1 MTGPLDNPD
10 HPLAKI
16 IAEAESAT
24 VREELE
30 AAQARLRTLLAE
42 GFVKTEGADQPY
54 SAALEMT
61 DAFRAEYF
69 SQAEGGAEAEFGE
82 FIGGFAVDAA
92 NALATSERRI
102 AFRLKTLFGFR
113 GLRVVEEGDSW
124 TQYPILLEDIVDQL
138 DQNSDFAIYS
148 VGAAGDLVADMA
160 QKKEYLRAI
169 KVSKATSMLLSGGGN
184 DLFGN
189 LKDVLFDYTP
199 GATPAALINDVAFD
213 PVFQSVMAGYRTII
227 SDVVSE
233 YPHVVIFGH
242 GYDLPFPLDDGKWIG
257 PAFQFRGIPFDVGRE
272 VLRVLMDRF
281 NSALAALDAS
291 EFNFVYCDL
300 RGQVD
305 RGPNSWHDELH
316 PKNAGYGRAA
326 AVIEGEIRKRM
337 VSGAESASFAGMESG
352 TTGGTMG
359 GAEHHTNVTQT
370 IVLDPGH
377 GGTTK
382 VGGSSANNAVGPNG
396 TLEKTVTLDVALRA
410 RDILQD
416 RGFTVLLTR
425 ETDVNSS
432 LSARAGVAKAAH
444 AAAFVSIHF
453 NGLNGSTQ
461 GTETFVHSSLSAGG
475 GQASQALCRAVQ
487 AEVVAALGHR
497 DRNALHPGGIKFG
510 GFGVINPASHA
521 RGTAAVLH
529 EVSFMDTAAEEA
541 RLGTVSYRRKIATA
555 LADGIETYMT
565 GTLGAEFATFA
576 STELEDGFDMASINP
591 GLTSH
596 SAPLPGMGGG
606 ESAGISNGHMIAES
620 VPANAFLYSLA
631 ASEARFVS
639 RGGVSSSDEEGNEP
653 DDFDPSLPAIFSGM
667 SANAESN
674 IGLLSGVFGGVEST
688 GFDHAAFEAFIDSLN
703 LRYFSANEFL
713 FLGNSNN
720 SGGCIGKNSLP
731 PESLWPRLTNT
742 ALMIDEIRHR
752 LGASVTISSAY
763 RAEPYNTCIGGATKS
778 QHMNFNAL
786 DWRCSTGTPADW
798 FKVATD
804 LRTEDPGRFNGF
816 IKQYNTF
823 VHIDTR
829 HV

>member
-1 MTGPLDNPD
+1 MSRLLDNPD

-16 IAEAESAT
+16 IFEAESAT
-24 VREELE
+24 EREELE

-42 GFVKTEGADQPY
+42 GFVKTESAEQPY

-69 SQAEGGAEAEFGE
+69 RRTEGGAEAGFGE
-82 FIGGFAVDAA
+82 FIGGFAVDVA

-102 AFRLKTLFGFR
+102 AFRLKTLFGFK
-113 GLRVVEEGDSW
+113 GLRMVEEGDSW

-138 DQNSDFAIYS
+138 DHASDFAIYS

-160 QKKEYLRAI
+160 ARKEYLQAI
-169 KVSKATSMLLSGGGN
+169 KVSKANAMLLSGGGN

-189 LKDVLFDYTP
+189 LKDVLSDYTA
-199 GATPAALINDVAFD
+199 GASPAALINDAAFG

-227 SDVVSE
+227 SDVVAQF
-233 YPHVVIFGH
+233 PHVVIFGH

-257 PAFQFRGIPFDVGRE
+257 PALQFRGIPFDVGRE

-281 NSALAALDAS
+281 NTALAELDAS

-300 RGQVD
+300 RGEVD
-305 RGPNSWHDELH
+305 RGANSWHDELH

-352 TTGGTMG
+352 TSG
-359 GAEHHTNVTQT
+359 GAEHHINVTQT

-432 LSARAGVAKAAH
+432 LSDRAGVAKAAR

-487 AEVVAALGHR
+487 AEMVAALGHR

-521 RGTAAVLH
+521 GGTAAVLH
-529 EVSFMDTAAEEA
+529 EVSFMDTVAEEA

-565 GTLGAEFATFA
+565 GTLGAEFVTFA
-576 STELEDGFDMASINP
+576 STELEDGFELASINR

-596 SAPLPGMGGG
+596 SAPLPGMGGS

-620 VPANAFLYSLA
+620 ATANAFLHSLA
-631 ASEARFVS
+631 TSEARFVARS
-639 RGGVSSSDEEGNEP
+639 GMLISDDEGKEP

-667 SANAESN
+667 SANANANLE
-674 IGLLSGVFGGVEST
+674 LLSSVFGGVEST
-688 GFDHAAFEAFIDSLN
+688 GFDHAAFEAFIDGLN

-720 SGGCIGKNSLP
+720 SGSCKGKNSLP
-731 PESLWPRLTNT
+731 PQSLWPRLTNT

-752 LGASVTISSAY
+752 LDASVTISSAY
-763 RAEPYNTCIGGATKS
+763 RAKPYNTCIDGATKS

-786 DWRCSTGTPADW
+786 DWRCSAGTPADW

-829 HV
+829 YV